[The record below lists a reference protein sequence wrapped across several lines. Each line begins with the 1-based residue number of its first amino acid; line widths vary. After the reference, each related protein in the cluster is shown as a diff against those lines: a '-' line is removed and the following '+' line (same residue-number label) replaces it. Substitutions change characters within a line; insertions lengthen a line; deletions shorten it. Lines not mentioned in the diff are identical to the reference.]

1 MTLHRCP
8 YCLACF
14 VQSRFHPDQIVCAA
28 AACQRRRRA
37 EYHRQK
43 LRDDPSYR
51 EQCRD
56 SQRFWRE
63 QHPDYMRAYR
73 FRKAGA
79 GAKAPSVHELVSG
92 LLQNER
98 AVELT
103 QFSARVW
110 LISSEVLV
118 KNTLA
123 LAQVIVVEGLVRT
136 IPSDHSA

>member
-1 MTLHRCP
+1 
-8 YCLACF
+8 
-14 VQSRFHPDQIVCAA
+14 
-28 AACQRRRRA
+28 
-37 EYHRQK
+37 
-43 LRDDPSYR
+43 
-51 EQCRD
+51 
-56 SQRFWRE
+56 
-63 QHPDYMRAYR
+63 MRAYR

-79 GAKAPSVHELVSG
+79 GAKAPSVHELLSG

-136 IPSDHSA
+136 IPSDHSV